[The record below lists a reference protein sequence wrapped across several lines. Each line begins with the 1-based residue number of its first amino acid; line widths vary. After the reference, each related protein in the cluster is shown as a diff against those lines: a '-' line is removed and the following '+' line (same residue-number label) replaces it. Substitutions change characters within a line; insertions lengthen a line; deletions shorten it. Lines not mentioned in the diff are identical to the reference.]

1 MENRTL
7 AKLYVQAK
15 KEKNYKKNTQYQ
27 EQILAIEGFS
37 EEVDGVIINH
47 EKIYMDIFDI
57 KIDVMLSVDVHAKKP
72 NKEVLNKKIDQL
84 NELLSKF
91 SDETRKTVYEKLA
104 KCYSDVAAIYK
115 PYKKNQEAITALLNK
130 ALDAGIPAS
139 CLSDFIETYKAG
151 LDEETF
157 ESFSKLYNDTVAVES
172 NEKVLKDLEQVL
184 PNYEYVGLREATAF
198 APNSMYVVNV
208 EPDQSLCIEL
218 FKNHLEQENS
228 ITQEEKAILTD
239 SNAKIE
245 IELFYYPLVFLKWN
259 EEPSRYRYVYKREY
273 YSGGVTTTST
283 NTGSFNYGGGTIT
296 SRELAGM
303 IISGKSVGEI
313 ADCEVNY
320 YDMPKETAS
329 EGKYIA
335 VDKDKQYFNP
345 YTYALRNS
353 FGRSNPLYE
362 AKAAICKELG
372 VSSDSYNVTVEK
384 IESGRITYDPITTFY
399 VPMFGIKISNNNYV
413 AKGVINAYDN
423 SKVAITSL
431 GKIDENGFY
440 QSLQKEKSE
449 SAGKY
454 KPKKKSFFSKL
465 FLILSIIATG
475 FGIYKSFL
483 LDDLPAKIVFVLPAI
498 LSLIF
503 SIIGVK
509 KPHRK
514 IGKVCIV
521 LAFIALLAF
530 VGICFMAG
538 GNIGCSGNGEAVN
551 PGFFLIR

>member
-7 AKLYVQAK
+7 AKLYVQTK
-15 KEKNYKKNTQYQ
+15 KEKNYEKNTQYQ

-139 CLSDFIETYKAG
+139 YLKAFLDTYKVG
-151 LDEETF
+151 LDEETATKL
-157 ESFSKLYNDTVAVES
+157 SKLYHESEKLLKSEKMLKEIEQALPTAKYEGVEDVAKYGPEFS
-172 NEKVLKDLEQVL
+172 NAIGIIDCELDK
-184 PNYEYVGLREATAF
+184 N
-198 APNSMYVVNV
+198 
-208 EPDQSLCIEL
+208 LCIEL
-218 FKNHLEQENS
+218 FKNYLDS
-228 ITQEEKAILTD
+228 KSSLTQEEKAVLTD
-239 SNAKIE
+239 QDAIIE
-245 IELFYYPLVFLKWN
+245 AELFYFPIGILKWRK
-259 EEPSRYRYVYKREY
+259 EPNRYRYIYKHES
-273 YSGGVTTTST
+273 YSSSVTTTST
-283 NTGSFNYGGGTIT
+283 NKGTFNFGGGTTVTTETYPKYGSECVEDYYKIT
-296 SRELAGM
+296 DAAE
-303 IISGKSVGEI
+303 VGLS
-313 ADCEVNY
+313 NFQTT
-320 YDMPKETAS
+320 PKPLDL
-329 EGKYIA
+329 EGKYIQ
-335 VDKDKQYFNP
+335 VNLPKKL
-345 YTYALRNS
+345 YTPSSLICKTS
-353 FGRSNPLYE
+353 D
-362 AKAAICKELG
+362 AKAAIIKEIG
-372 VSSDSYNVTVEK
+372 CMDYEVKVELL
-384 IESGRITYDPITTFY
+384 ESGELTYEALGLVYI
-399 VPMFGIKISNNNYV
+399 PMFGIKISNNNYV

-514 IGKVCIV
+514 IGKVCMV

-538 GNIGCSGNGEAVN
+538 GNIGCSGNGETVN